1 MINLIWSGFFIMLVL
16 SGCGWNGTPTR
27 SNDFTPLTSI
37 EISADYSNIAVG
49 TSTRLKVKGNY
60 SGLYSRDIT
69 GQVIWSSSLPG
80 VAAFAI
86 PASPNRVTGV
96 APGTAVLTATVGDV
110 SSSYTLTVS
119 SATVTALT
127 ITPAAPSVAKG
138 VSTQC
143 TVNGSFSDSTTQ
155 DLTFDSVWAS
165 TSPDVATVSND
176 PASKGLV
183 QAIAVGTSNI
193 TASFGGVSAA
203 SIITVSEPVLTSI
216 TLSPANPTLL
226 TLSTRR
232 LAATGTYSNG
242 STADLSSQVTWNSS
256 DTTIATIAGD
266 GTATALKPGSATISA
281 TVGSVSA
288 TTNLK
293 ATGGYLTGISVSP
306 ASVTLVKD
314 TAGRI
319 SAAGTFS
326 NGTTRDI
333 TGAVTWTP
341 VDTSLATVTLA
352 GGSLAWLNPLA
363 VTSKTTIRAT
373 YGTLPSATATL
384 TVIAPQLQSIALS
397 TTSLDLIAGTSS
409 PLSVIATY
417 SDGTI
422 QDVTHLSV
430 WTSDDTTKAAVAA
443 GGLGTERVT
452 GVAAG
457 LPFPKIS
464 ATYEGKTVL
473 TAATV
478 TVRSRTIQTLT
489 ISGASTIAVGTPTTY
504 TAMATYSDGTSV
516 DVTSEATTVWAVDS
530 ENVAIPADSVNQPG
544 QIMGVDSGVVT
555 LTVSFGGRTQTAKI
569 TVTGP

>member
-49 TSTRLKVKGNY
+49 TSTRLKVTGNF
-60 SGLYSRDIT
+60 SGLFTRDVT
-69 GQVIWSSSLPG
+69 DQVTWSSDNLN
-80 VAAFAI
+80 VAAFTMAGL
-86 PASPNRVTGV
+86 PNRVKGVGTG
-96 APGTAVLTATVGDV
+96 
-110 SSSYTLTVS
+110 
-119 SATVTALT
+119 SATVTATVGNISATCPITVSAVTFSTVT
-127 ITPAAPSVAKG
+127 ITPAAPSVAVGLSKQFTATG
-138 VSTQC
+138 LFPD
-143 TVNGSFSDSTTQ
+143 GTTQ
-155 DLTFDSVWAS
+155 DITYDVAWAS
-165 TSPDVATVSND
+165 SSPDFATVSID
-176 PASKGLV
+176 PASRGLV
-183 QAIAVGTSNI
+183 QAIAVGTSDI
-193 TASFGGVSAA
+193 TATFGAVSAT
-203 SIITVSEPVLTSI
+203 SLITVTEPVLESI
-216 TLSPANPTLL
+216 TLSPNNPTLL

-232 LAATGTYSNG
+232 LVATGTYSDG
-242 STADLSSQVTWNSS
+242 STPDLSSQVTWNSS
-256 DTTIATIAGD
+256 DTTITTIASD

-281 TVGSVSA
+281 TLGSVSA

-306 ASVTLVKD
+306 AAVTLVKD

-319 SAAGTFS
+319 SATGTFS
-326 NGTTRDI
+326 NGSTRDI

-341 VDTSLATVTLA
+341 IDTSLATVTLA

-363 VTSKTTIRAT
+363 VTSTTIKAT
-373 YGTLPSATATL
+373 YGALSSAAATL

-397 TTSLDLIAGTSS
+397 TTSLELIAGTSS

-417 SDGTI
+417 SDDTT
-422 QDVTHLSV
+422 QDVTHLSD
-430 WTSDDTTKAAVAA
+430 WTSDDTTKATVAA

-457 LPFPKIS
+457 LPLPKIS
-464 ATYEGKTVL
+464 ATYGGETVL

-478 TVRSRTIQTLT
+478 TVRSPTLQKLT
-489 ISGASTIAVGTPTTY
+489 ISGASTVAVGAHTPY
-504 TAMATYSDGTSV
+504 TATATYSDGTIV
-516 DVTSEATTVWAVDS
+516 DVTSEATAAWAVDS
-530 ENVAIPADSVNQPG
+530 ANIAIPADSINQPG
-544 QIMGVDSGVVT
+544 QILGVDSGVVT